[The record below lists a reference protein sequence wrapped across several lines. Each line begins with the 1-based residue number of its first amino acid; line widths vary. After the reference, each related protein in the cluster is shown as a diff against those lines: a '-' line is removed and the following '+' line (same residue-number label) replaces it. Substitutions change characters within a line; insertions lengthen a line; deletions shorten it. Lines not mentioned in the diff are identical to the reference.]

1 MQSTKELI
9 GKSDLI
15 SRDLSWLQFNHRV
28 LDQARKE
35 KRNLFEK
42 LKFLAITS
50 SNADEFNMIRVGSL
64 YNYLDFGNDRVD
76 YSGLQVIPF
85 KEELLSGLNDFGK
98 QQNQLFLDLK
108 PSFQEHNF
116 EIKGF
121 DELNEKEQKSA
132 SKYFEKT
139 IFPMLTLWCSIHT
152 IPFPF

>member
-1 MQSTKELI
+1 MLNKQELI

-64 YNYLDFGNDRVD
+64 YNYLDYSNDRVD
-76 YSGLQVIPF
+76 YSGLQVVPF
-85 KEELLSGLNDFGK
+85 KEELLAGLKEFNR
-98 QQNQLFLDLK
+98 QQNQLFLLL
-108 PSFQEHNF
+108 
-116 EIKGF
+116 F
-121 DELNEKEQKSA
+121 DDANM
-132 SKYFEKT
+132 YWV
-139 IFPMLTLWCSIHT
+139 II
-152 IPFPF
+152 